1 MRLLTPGDKE
11 HDMVV
16 GLMLMGLCYKT
27 LDRYI
32 ESINNDNE
40 DRDLILQLKNVS
52 EKYPETKE
60 IYHEARIHQYFYNKR
75 LAKKREDGVV
85 GQFMDRLCE
94 KARHEDEIERLRSEI
109 DGALSM
115 LGLVQEPSCDQSAWL
130 ELAIEKLEKARE
142 G

>member
-52 EKYPETKE
+52 EKYPETKA

-75 LAKKREDGVV
+75 LAKKSEDGVV
-85 GQFMDRLCE
+85 KRIIE
-94 KARHEDEIERLRSEI
+94 EIKRRGRSERL
-109 DGALSM
+109 
-115 LGLVQEPSCDQSAWL
+115 
-130 ELAIEKLEKARE
+130 
-142 G
+142 